1 MIKEFD
7 KNFEL
12 RKAKK
17 NHALKKSIFLLQFF
31 DKKCHDY

>member
-17 NHALKKSIFLLQFF
+17 KSCAKKKYIFAAIF
-31 DKKCHDY
+31 